1 MTTSTPD
8 DAAAEPTD
16 APEPATDDP
25 GEGTLADDL
34 LDLDDPEGNRG
45 GTGGRRRR
53 RLRVGRLALVISLG
67 LVIALVLGA
76 GAVVLYVNSRIEGAL
91 ERIPDPFESLTDRP
105 THAEDDEET
114 GGTPV
119 NFLVLG
125 SDSRISAGD
134 PTQWQAGAQ
143 RTDAIMIV
151 HLSGDR
157 EDATVVSIPRD
168 SYVPIPGF
176 GENRVNAAFSFGGP
190 SLMIQTVE
198 DLTGI
203 PIDHFVLADFE
214 SFAGLTDELGGVSIT
229 LPNGMQGTTRDGRE
243 VDLGP
248 GTHLLDGEE
257 ALVYARDRMS
267 TPGGDFGRVQRQQNW
282 VRALMNAAIS
292 DGALSNP
299 VRATGL
305 AETVAGSL
313 AVDEDFSTTEMVRL
327 ALSGR
332 DMRPNDVTFL
342 TIPVV
347 GTGWSPDR
355 RMAIVE
361 VDFEGLRLLSDAIA
375 EDRAQEFL
383 DSHPHLGDRLG
394 PQVQ

>member
-1 MTTSTPD
+1 
-8 DAAAEPTD
+8 
-16 APEPATDDP
+16 
-25 GEGTLADDL
+25 
-34 LDLDDPEGNRG
+34 
-45 GTGGRRRR
+45 
-53 RLRVGRLALVISLG
+53 
-67 LVIALVLGA
+67 
-76 GAVVLYVNSRIEGAL
+76 
-91 ERIPDPFESLTDRP
+91 
-105 THAEDDEET
+105 
-114 GGTPV
+114 
-119 NFLVLG
+119 
-125 SDSRISAGD
+125 
-134 PTQWQAGAQ
+134 
-143 RTDAIMIV
+143 
-151 HLSGDR
+151 
-157 EDATVVSIPRD
+157 
-168 SYVPIPGF
+168 
-176 GENRVNAAFSFGGP
+176 
-190 SLMIQTVE
+190 
-198 DLTGI
+198 
-203 PIDHFVLADFE
+203 
-214 SFAGLTDELGGVSIT
+214 
-229 LPNGMQGTTRDGRE
+229 MQGATRDGRE
-243 VDLGP
+243 VDLEP

-257 ALVYARDRMS
+257 ALVYARDRMD

-282 VRALMNAAIS
+282 VRALMNAAIT

-305 AETVAGSL
+305 AETVAGTL
-313 AVDEDFSTTEMVRL
+313 AVDESFSTTEMVRL

>member
-1 MTTSTPD
+1 MPD
-8 DAAAEPTD
+8 DAAAEPNDASAPTTD
-16 APEPATDDP
+16 GLSGGD
-25 GEGTLADDL
+25 LADDV
-34 LDLDDPEGNRG
+34 LDLDDPEGDGEVR
-45 GTGGRRRR
+45 GGRRRR
-53 RLRVGRLALVISLG
+53 RLRGGPLALVISLG
-67 LVIALVLGA
+67 LVLALVVGA
-76 GAVVLYVNSRIEGAL
+76 GAAFLYVNSRIEGAL

-105 THAEDDEET
+105 THAVDDEET

-157 EDATVVSIPRD
+157 EIATVMSIPRD

-198 DLTGI
+198 ELTGI

-214 SFAGLTDELGGVSIT
+214 SFAEVTDELGGVNIT
-229 LPNGMQGTTRDGRE
+229 LPNGMQGATRDGRE
-243 VDLGP
+243 VDLEP

-257 ALVYARDRMS
+257 ALVYARDRMN

-282 VRALMNAAIS
+282 VRALMNAAIT

-305 AETVAGSL
+305 AETVAGTL
-313 AVDEDFSTTEMVRL
+313 AVDESFSTTEMVRL

>member
-8 DAAAEPTD
+8 DAAAEPND
-16 APEPATDDP
+16 APDRTTDDA
-25 GEGTLADDL
+25 GEGTLADDV
-34 LDLDDPEGNRG
+34 LDLDHSG
-45 GTGGRRRR
+45 GDGEVRGGRRRR
-53 RLRVGRLALVISLG
+53 RLRGGRLALVISLG
-67 LVIALVLGA
+67 LVMVLVVGA
-76 GAVVLYVNSRIEGAL
+76 GLVVLYVNSRIEGAL

-105 THAEDDEET
+105 AHDEGS

-119 NFLVLG
+119 NILVLG

-134 PTQWQAGAQ
+134 PSQWQVGAQ

-151 HLSGDR
+151 HVAGDR
-157 EDATVVSIPRD
+157 EDATVMSFPRD
-168 SYVPIPGF
+168 SYVPIPGH

-203 PIDHFVLADFE
+203 PIDYFVLADFE
-214 SFAGLTDELGGVSIT
+214 SFADLTDELGGVTIT
-229 LPNGMQGTTRDGRE
+229 LPNGVEGTDRDGRE
-243 VDLGP
+243 VDLDP

-257 ALVYARDRMS
+257 ALVYARDRMN

-299 VRATGL
+299 VRTTGL

-332 DMRPNDVTFL
+332 DMRPNDVTFM